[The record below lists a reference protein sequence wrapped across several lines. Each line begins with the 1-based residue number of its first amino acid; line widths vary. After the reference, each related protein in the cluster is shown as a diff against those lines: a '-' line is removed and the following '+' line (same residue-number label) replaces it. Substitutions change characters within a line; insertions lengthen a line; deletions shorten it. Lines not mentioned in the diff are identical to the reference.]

1 MNDPNNLFS
10 FPEEGDNSFF
20 DLGSKPGFNPFAAD
34 EEESVELTTPPAETP
49 APTPVEEKAPV
60 SAPVEKPAEPMAV
73 KAQTETQAAAPAAQP
88 AGNLLEMAMQKQE
101 EADTRKAAAPIF
113 AQPPVFKFS
122 TAEEEITD
130 PKLTFEGLRAEKES
144 DFPEFADGSKVSWSM
159 TYGKIVKQVTDP
171 KKKVI
176 YDLKKEIEASKEF
189 VDALKKSKDKSP
201 KCIVTPRV
209 TAKSKGRMTAAYKGI
224 FSTVEEA
231 QASDKVICFVPSRDG
246 QIYELRKTEHGQFI
260 TPTRNMVSFD
270 EVKAGFIPAL
280 PLIPYELI
288 REVITLFRHLC
299 VKNGYAGVTEALAY
313 IYWDKEEKRFFTYIP
328 QQKVTATSVEEIVVE
343 DCLYDTSR
351 FIHYA
356 DIHSHNT
363 MAAVFSKTDD
373 ADEQG
378 NRLYIVVGRLD
389 QFYPEIAARI
399 CNGGAFWPI
408 APESVMESPYCDG
421 AFSNEWLER
430 IASQRRFGRE
440 GCLL

>member
-1 MNDPNNLFS
+1 MKGENHMNDPNNLFS
-10 FPEEGDNSFF
+10 FPEEGESAFF
-20 DLGSKPGFNPFAAD
+20 DLGSTPGFNPFAAD
-34 EEESVELTTPPAETP
+34 EEESAEQTAPPAD
-49 APTPVEEKAPV
+49 TPVEVKAPEP
-60 SAPVEKPAEPMAV
+60 APVEKPAEPMAV
-73 KAQTETQAAAPAAQP
+73 NAQTETQAAAQP

-101 EADTRKAAAPIF
+101 DADTRKAAAPIF
-113 AQPPVFKFS
+113 AQPPIFKFS

-130 PKLTFEGLRAEKES
+130 PKLTFEGLRAAKES

-159 TYGKIVKQVTDP
+159 TYGKIVKQVADP

-209 TAKSKGRMTAAYKGI
+209 TAKSKGRMSASYKGV
-224 FSTVEEA
+224 FPTVEDA
-231 QASDKVICFVPSRDG
+231 RASDKVICFIPSRDG
-246 QIYELRKTEHGQFI
+246 QMYELRKTEQGQFI
-260 TPTRNMVSFD
+260 TPTSNTLSFD
-270 EVKAGFIPAL
+270 KVEAGFIPAL
-280 PLIPYELI
+280 PLIPYEQI
-288 REVITLFRHLC
+288 REIIALFRHLC
-299 VKNGYAGVTEALAY
+299 VKGNFGGVKEALAY
-313 IYWDKEEKRFFTYIP
+313 IYWDKEEKCFFTYIP

-343 DCLYDTSR
+343 DYLYDTSR

-389 QFYPEIAARI
+389 QFYPEIAVRI
-399 CNGGAFWPI
+399 CNGGTFWPV
-408 APESVMESPYCDG
+408 APESVIERPCCDDG
-421 AFSNEWLER
+421 FPEAWLER
-430 IASQRRFGRE
+430 IASQQCAESGV
-440 GCLL
+440 CLL

>member
-10 FPEEGDNSFF
+10 FPEEGENSFF
-20 DLGSKPGFNPFAAD
+20 DLGSTPGFNPFAAD
-34 EEESVELTTPPAETP
+34 EEESVGLTTPPAEP
-49 APTPVEEKAPV
+49 PTPVEVKAPEPT
-60 SAPVEKPAEPMAV
+60 PVEKPAEPMAV

-159 TYGKIVKQVTDP
+159 TYGKIVKQVSDP

-209 TAKSKGRMTAAYKGI
+209 TAKSKGRMSASYKGI
-224 FSTVEEA
+224 FPTIEDA

-246 QIYELRKTEHGQFI
+246 QMYELRKTEQGQFI
-260 TPTRNMVSFD
+260 TPTANMLSFD

-288 REVITLFRHLC
+288 REIITLFRHLC
-299 VKNGYAGVTEALAY
+299 ATGSFGGVKEALAY
-313 IYWDKEEKRFFTYIP
+313 IYWDKEMQRFFTYIP

-343 DCLYDTSR
+343 DYLYDTSR

-389 QFYPEIAARI
+389 QFYPEITVRI
-399 CNGGAFWPI
+399 CNVGTFWPV
-408 APESVMESPYCDG
+408 APESVMECPYCDG
-421 AFSNEWLER
+421 DFSDEWLER
-430 IASQRRFGRE
+430 IASQRRFVRGV
-440 GCLL
+440 CLP